1 MSEVQEI
8 CRLLDERGIKY
19 ELDVFSSGHRA
30 TFSINY
36 CDDCSDYLT
45 HIYVIGS
52 CISVERSYLTLKMA
66 VDAIL
71 GETCEM
77 HPCEDDLF
85 VGLTTLRCSECG
97 WTMFHEYQID
107 KDAGDFF
114 AFPYPRF
121 CPHCGRKVVQ
131 S

>member
-8 CRLLDERGIKY
+8 CRLLDERGIRY
-19 ELDVFSSGHRA
+19 RVYDDDEYTTVIAFNWADQ
-30 TFSINY
+30 
-36 CDDCSDYLT
+36 CDDYLKR
-45 HIYVIGS
+45 IIVVGS
-52 CISVERSYLTLKMA
+52 CISAEHSYLTPKMA

-85 VGLTTLRCSECG
+85 VGLTTLCCSECG
-97 WTMFHEYQID
+97 CTMFHEYQID
-107 KDAGDFF
+107 KDTGDFF

-121 CPHCGRKVVQ
+121 CPHCGRKVQ
-131 S
+131 P

>member
-30 TFSINY
+30 TFSIDY
-36 CDDCSDYLT
+36 CEDCSDYLT

-52 CISVERSYLTLKMA
+52 CVSVERSYLTPKMA

-71 GETCEM
+71 GETCHIVDEYGEGWWECDKCGYAITCDDPHY
-77 HPCEDDLF
+77 HPC
-85 VGLTTLRCSECG
+85 CN
-97 WTMFHEYQID
+97 
-107 KDAGDFF
+107 
-114 AFPYPRF
+114 F
-121 CPHCGRKVVQ
+121 CPNCGRRVVQ
-131 S
+131 P